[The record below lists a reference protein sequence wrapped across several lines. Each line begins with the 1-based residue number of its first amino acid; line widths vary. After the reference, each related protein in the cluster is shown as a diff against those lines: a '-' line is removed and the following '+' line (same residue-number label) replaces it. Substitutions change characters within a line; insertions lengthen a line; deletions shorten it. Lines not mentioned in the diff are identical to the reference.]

1 MKEAQELRCELN
13 ELLNQGKFLLRKWR
27 SNSAELLHT
36 IPDELKET
44 EHVTEFNLPK
54 GCLKYLEST
63 GTLIKISCRFPYQM
77 SQRQRCKDFAAASVG
92 VNNDWDEAVPAQ
104 ILEC

>member
-1 MKEAQELRCELN
+1 MTSSPFLATETLRQVARYHGSSYPLASKVVLNEFYADDILSGAQSMKEAQELRCELN

-44 EHVTEFNLPK
+44 EHVTEFNLSK
-54 GCLKYLEST
+54 DCLKHL
-63 GTLIKISCRFPYQM
+63 
-77 SQRQRCKDFAAASVG
+77 
-92 VNNDWDEAVPAQ
+92 
-104 ILEC
+104 